1 VTDKPD
7 QFKFL
12 KRHLQTQIRAADRI
26 GSKWVYI
33 LKEEAEKCLQL
44 AEAEDTIFADPVEP
58 ELDGGGSSWFYLCS
72 ECRTVLSSQRDKF
85 CRECGRRIK
94 W

>member
-1 VTDKPD
+1 MTDKTD

-12 KRHLQTQIRAADRI
+12 KQHLQTQIRAADRI

-33 LKEEAEKCLQL
+33 LKEEAEKCMQL

-58 ELDGGGSSWFYLCS
+58 EIDGGGSSWFYVCS
-72 ECRTVLSSQRDKF
+72 ECRRDISPSDKF